1 MLLDMRYYMADEV
14 LVKTDRGSMKYS
26 LEIRCPLLDYR
37 IVEYSFRVPL
47 QYKYRNGK
55 KKYILMDIAYDL
67 VPREL
72 LDRPKQGFGVPVAL
86 WLRNDLNKQLRQYA
100 DPHILKKQSIFE
112 AGKISEFI
120 QRLEVSD
127 KSVYSSVLWGFMMFQ
142 MWYQEYVEDLW

>member
-1 MLLDMRYYMADEV
+1 M
-14 LVKTDRGSMKYS
+14 
-26 LEIRCPLLDYR
+26 
-37 IVEYSFRVPL
+37 EYSFRVPL

-55 KKYILMDIAYDL
+55 KKYILKDIAYDL